1 MSISDSSIKNIK
13 LTNGDQIIS
22 AVSTNSSSDLIILE
36 YPFQLNL
43 IKTKDDNI
51 RYYFT
56 KYMPLSGNNIINL
69 NVNSIV
75 AYTTV
80 SDDVEEKYVHAVL
93 QSTMDTDDTEDNDID
108 TEDDDTEDE
117 FYSLKDIPDVK
128 H

>member
-1 MSISDSSIKNIK
+1 MNISDTAIKNIK

-22 AVSTNSSSDLIILE
+22 AISTKSSIDLIILE

-43 IKTKDDNI
+43 IKEKNNNI

-75 AYTTV
+75 AYTNV
-80 SDDVEEKYVHAVL
+80 SGDVEERYIQAVL
-93 QSTMDTDDTEDNDID
+93 DSSADTDTDAD
-108 TEDDDTEDE
+108 EDDDTNDIDD
-117 FYSLKDIPDVK
+117 FYSLTNIPDVK

>member
-1 MSISDSSIKNIK
+1 MSIHDMHIKNIK
-13 LTNGDQIIS
+13 LANGDQIIS
-22 AVSTNSSSDLIILE
+22 AINTNSSSDLIVLE
-36 YPFQLNL
+36 HPFQLNI

-75 AYTTV
+75 AYTNV
-80 SDDVEEKYVHAVL
+80 SDDVEERYVQAVL
-93 QSTMDTDDTEDNDID
+93 QTTMDTDT
-108 TEDDDTEDE
+108 DDDTDDD

>member
-1 MSISDSSIKNIK
+1 MNISDMAIKNIK

-22 AVSTNSSSDLIILE
+22 AISTKSSIDLIILE

-43 IKTKDDNI
+43 IKEKNNNV

-75 AYTTV
+75 AYTNV
-80 SDDVEEKYVHAVL
+80 SDDVEERYIQAVL
-93 QSTMDTDDTEDNDID
+93 ESSIDTDDTD
-108 TEDDDTEDE
+108 TDDTDDD